1 MIGQPIAKKTESANT
16 TVLLILV
23 GLAILVV
30 LETCCIV
37 FTCFF
42 KKRKQDGINKV
53 DFVDAPYDRKQFF
66 SETQDDA
73 ERPVSQQVR
82 FDAGGLD
89 HQGHRDNYATEQ
101 SPRSEHFESRKTNA
115 RKELGEIDTI
125 QLDEQPRSQL
135 KQNKQ

>member
-16 TVLLILV
+16 TVLLVLV

-30 LETCCIV
+30 LETCCII

-42 KKRKQDGINKV
+42 KKSKQDGINKV

-89 HQGHRDNYATEQ
+89 HQGHRDNYATE
-101 SPRSEHFESRKTNA
+101 
-115 RKELGEIDTI
+115 
-125 QLDEQPRSQL
+125 
-135 KQNKQ
+135 